1 MNPIWQLRMMK
12 FSGSSPPCSFGEGQQ
27 QNYGSSQLPKPA
39 AKALFWQHV
48 TICQKS
54 MISLTGKKL
63 IYRIVL
69 WDEGTKQE
77 SIPLNPFPLKVS
89 YLLCFSET
97 SLYLYRGDEMTLSV
111 SLIFWNENLCRFNFY
126 PYWPTS
132 QRVLQWEAIW
142 SFTSAMKK
150 ASYGNLR
157 GFKMLPSYVGILS

>member
-1 MNPIWQLRMMK
+1 MNPIWRLRMMK
-12 FSGSSPPCSFGEGQQ
+12 FSGSSPPCSSGEGQQ

-77 SIPLNPFPLKVS
+77 SIPLDPFPWRFLIW
-89 YLLCFSET
+89 C
-97 SLYLYRGDEMTLSV
+97 V
-111 SLIFWNENLCRFNFY
+111 SLRHLCICTGVMRWLWVFLLFSGMKICGDSIFIPIGLPLNEFFSGRQ
-126 PYWPTS
+126 PGAS
-132 QRVLQWEAIW
+132 LQQW
-142 SFTSAMKK
+142 KK
-150 ASYGNLR
+150 TSYGNLR